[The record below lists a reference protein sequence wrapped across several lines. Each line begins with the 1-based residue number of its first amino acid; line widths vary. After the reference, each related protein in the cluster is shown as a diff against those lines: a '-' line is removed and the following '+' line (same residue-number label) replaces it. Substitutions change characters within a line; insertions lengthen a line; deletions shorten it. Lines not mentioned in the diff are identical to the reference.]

1 MASGPLTTHFL
12 SSYHSVL
19 NLTAF
24 QPYLHSHFLVPFDC
38 CFSFTLPSLCFLSIF
53 HSAQLLENSLHP
65 IAKIQLCSGI
75 STPKYHPNPS
85 TSFHLH
91 SPVQVSGILSL
102 SILHLPTH
110 CWMLKWPPHV
120 FAPSLFAPPEIY
132 STHSS
137 QTNLLNNGSDVFTGC
152 HFNPLNIE

>member
-1 MASGPLTTHFL
+1 MMASGPLTTHFL

-53 HSAQLLENSLHP
+53 HSAQLSENSLHP

-91 SPVQVSGILSL
+91 SPVQVSSILSQFL
-102 SILHLPTH
+102 APALPLLDAKMTSS
-110 CWMLKWPPHV
+110 CVCSFPLCSSYNLV
-120 FAPSLFAPPEIY
+120 FAQQPDKPFKQWI
-132 STHSS
+132 
-137 QTNLLNNGSDVFTGC
+137 
-152 HFNPLNIE
+152 